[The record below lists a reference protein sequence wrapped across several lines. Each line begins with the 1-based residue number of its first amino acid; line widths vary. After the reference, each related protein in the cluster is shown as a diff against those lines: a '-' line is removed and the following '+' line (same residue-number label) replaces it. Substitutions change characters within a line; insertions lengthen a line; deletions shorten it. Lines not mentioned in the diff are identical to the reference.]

1 MGEDDSLA
9 AEGTYLGAADVEH
22 VGQAGNVSQRDIG
35 ALADQ
40 TVAQP
45 GTVHEQGHVVGVA
58 DGGKRFQ
65 LCLGVQGAVLR
76 GVGDVDHA
84 GEDEMVHVGVGVECF
99 AEILHILGG
108 HFAVGV
114 GQAEHFVAR
123 ELDGTGLM
131 GGYMAGGGSQYALPA
146 VEHGADDHGVGLSA
160 AGDEKD
166 IRLRAGAGRAD
177 LLFGAGTI
185 GVGAVT
191 GNFFKVGLYQFL
203 QNGRV
208 GTLTVVVFKV

>member
-1 MGEDDSLA
+1 M
-9 AEGTYLGAADVEH
+9 
-22 VGQAGNVSQRDIG
+22 
-35 ALADQ
+35 
-40 TVAQP
+40 
-45 GTVHEQGHVVGVA
+45 
-58 DGGKRFQ
+58 
-65 LCLGVQGAVLR
+65 
-76 GVGDVDHA
+76 GDVDHA
-84 GEDEMVHVGVGVECF
+84 GEDEVVHVGVGVECS

-114 GQAEHFVAR
+114 GQAEHLVAR

-131 GGYMAGGGSQYALPA
+131 GGYMAGGGSQHALPA

-160 AGDEKD
+160 AGDEED